1 MQLLRSYSSLDS
13 TNSEAHRLL
22 GNNEAY
28 HGLAILA
35 FKQTEG
41 RGQHGRAWH
50 SEPGQHLAMSII
62 IKPNDMSPS
71 ELPVL
76 SMKVSLGIVRVIN
89 KIDATIQPKI
99 KWPNDIYVNGKKLA
113 GILIENNLSS
123 HKVQHCI
130 IGIGMNV
137 NEQKFEDSLQNAI
150 SIRMLTNESSDI
162 VDIASAIRHEV
173 LTRLDITDMSWKK
186 EYHQYIFSLGEE
198 RSFEN
203 NVMLVKGQVVD
214 VDDQGRLC
222 IQLEDGSIQAFY
234 SHELRWIL

>member
-22 GNNEAY
+22 MTNEAY

-62 IKPNDMSPS
+62 IRPTDMSPS
-71 ELPVL
+71 LLPVL
-76 SMKVSLGIVRVIN
+76 SMKVSLGIIRVLN
-89 KIDATIQPKI
+89 KIDPTISPKI
-99 KWPNDIYVNGKKLA
+99 KWPNDIYVNEKKLA
-113 GILIENNLSS
+113 GILIENNLSAN
-123 HKVQHCI
+123 KVQHCI

-137 NEQKFEDSLQNAI
+137 NEQTFADSLQRAI

-162 VDIASAIRHEV
+162 VDIASAIRQEV
-173 LTRLDITDMSWKK
+173 LTLLDGDDKVWKK
-186 EYHQYIFSLGEE
+186 EYQQYIFGFGEE
-198 RSFEN
+198 RNFEN
-203 NVMLVKGQVVD
+203 NEMLVKGKVID
-214 VDDQGRLC
+214 VDDHGRLC
-222 IQLEDGSIQAFY
+222 IQLEDGTNHAYY

>member
-22 GNNEAY
+22 VTNEAY

-62 IKPNDMSPS
+62 IRPKEMAPS
-71 ELPVL
+71 QLPVL
-76 SMKVSLGIVRVIN
+76 SMKVSLAIIRVLN
-89 KIDATIQPKI
+89 KIDPAISPKI
-99 KWPNDIYVNGKKLA
+99 KWPNDIYVKGKKLA
-113 GILIENNLSS
+113 GILIENNLSAN
-123 HKVQHCI
+123 KVQHCI
-130 IGIGMNV
+130 IGSGMNV
-137 NEQKFEDSLQNAI
+137 NEQTFEDSLQRAV
-150 SIRMLTNESSDI
+150 SIRMLTKETYDI
-162 VDIASAIRHEV
+162 VDIASSIRHEV
-173 LTRLDITDMSWKK
+173 LSLLEIEDAEWKK
-186 EYHQYIFSLGEE
+186 EYHTYIFGLGED
-198 RSFEN
+198 RNFEN
-203 NVMLVKGQVVD
+203 NELLVIGHVTD

-222 IQLEDGSIQAFY
+222 IRHEDGTQDAYY

>member
-22 GNNEAY
+22 MTNEAY

-62 IKPNDMSPS
+62 IRPTDMSPS
-71 ELPVL
+71 LLPVL
-76 SMKVSLGIVRVIN
+76 SMKVGLGIIRVLN
-89 KIDATIQPKI
+89 KIDPTISPKI
-99 KWPNDIYVNGKKLA
+99 KWPNDIYVNEKKLA
-113 GILIENNLSS
+113 GILIENNLSAN
-123 HKVQHCI
+123 KVQHCI

-137 NEQKFEDSLQNAI
+137 NEQTFADSLQRAI

-173 LTRLDITDMSWKK
+173 LTLLDGDDKVWKK
-186 EYHQYIFSLGEE
+186 EYQQYIFGFGEE
-198 RSFEN
+198 RNFEN
-203 NVMLVKGQVVD
+203 NEMLVKGKVID
-214 VDDQGRLC
+214 VDDHGRLC
-222 IQLEDGSIQAFY
+222 IQLEDGTNHAYY